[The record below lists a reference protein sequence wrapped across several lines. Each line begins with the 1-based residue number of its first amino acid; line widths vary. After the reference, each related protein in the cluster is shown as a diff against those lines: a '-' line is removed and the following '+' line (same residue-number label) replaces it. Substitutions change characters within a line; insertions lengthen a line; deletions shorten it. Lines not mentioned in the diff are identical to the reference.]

1 MGAEPSV
8 WESLGNRVMLSN
20 TRGLEE
26 NGDGDIEMSGSNCAL
41 PLHHLQQRTGS
52 GSNGSTESILREVL
66 RRMDEMQQQMREVTA
81 VKHEVADLKAT
92 LIALFGN
99 QASDFGDGVESD

>member
-1 MGAEPSV
+1 
-8 WESLGNRVMLSN
+8 
-20 TRGLEE
+20 
-26 NGDGDIEMSGSNCAL
+26 
-41 PLHHLQQRTGS
+41 
-52 GSNGSTESILREVL
+52 
-66 RRMDEMQQQMREVTA
+66 MDEMQQQMREVTA